1 MAKDNQ
7 LDLAKLSLADLNQ
20 LLVDKKSD
28 LFHAK
33 QSLINRNLTNF
44 KKISHLKK
52 QIAQINTKI
61 NLLINSD
68 EGEK

>member
-1 MAKDNQ
+1 MAKENKI
-7 LDLAKLSLADLNQ
+7 DLAKLNLVDLNQ

-33 QSLINRNLTNF
+33 QSLINNNLANF
-44 KKISHLKK
+44 KKISNLKK

-61 NLLINSD
+61 NLLINNE

>member
-1 MAKDNQ
+1 MAKENKT
-7 LDLAKLSLADLNQ
+7 DLAKLNLVDLNQ

-33 QSLINRNLTNF
+33 QSLVNNNLANF
-44 KKISHLKK
+44 KKISNLKK

-61 NLLINSD
+61 NLLINNE

>member
-1 MAKDNQ
+1 MAKENKI
-7 LDLAKLSLADLNQ
+7 DLAKLNLADLNQ

-33 QSLINRNLTNF
+33 QSLASNNLANF
-44 KKISHLKK
+44 KKISNLKK

-61 NLLINSD
+61 NLVINND

>member
-1 MAKDNQ
+1 MAKENKIN
-7 LDLAKLSLADLNQ
+7 LAKLSLEDLNQ

-33 QSLINRNLTNF
+33 QSLVNNNLANF
-44 KKISHLKK
+44 KKISNLKK
-52 QIAQINTKI
+52 QIAQIHTRI
-61 NLLINSD
+61 NLLINK

>member
-1 MAKDNQ
+1 MAKDNKT
-7 LDLAKLSLADLNQ
+7 DLTKLSLEDLNQ

-33 QSLINRNLTNF
+33 QSLVSNNLANF
-44 KKISHLKK
+44 KKISNLKK
-52 QIAQINTKI
+52 QIAQINTRI
-61 NLLINSD
+61 NLLINN